1 MTMTAAQVLMRSLEQ
16 AGVEVVF
23 GHPGGAILAA
33 YDSVYDSPIR
43 HVLARHEQCAGH
55 MASGYA
61 HATGRVGVAIA
72 TSGPGATNLVTA
84 LGDAMMDSVPMVAI
98 TGQVA
103 RAAVGNDA
111 FQEADM
117 TGITHPVTKH
127 NELVTDPNRV
137 AESVA
142 EAFHIAGTG
151 RKGPVA
157 LDFPKDVL
165 AAEVDG
171 FRWPRQLS
179 LPGYK
184 PTMSGHKG
192 MVKQASREIARS
204 TRPVLYVGGGA
215 LAAGAQEEVTRLAE
229 RYNIPVVTT
238 LMARGLLPEAHPLCL
253 GMPGMHGHWTAIQAM
268 QEADLLIAVGTRFDD
283 RVTGLVSAFAPKA
296 RVIHIDIDPAEIGK
310 IRTAQVPIVGDA
322 KVVLS
327 QLLERME
334 NDEITTDTAEWVDT
348 LHQWQEEHPL
358 INEQT
363 PDGPLTPQTVLQV
376 LDELRDENSIVTA
389 GVGQHQMWAA
399 QWLDWKGPRTWIN
412 SGGAG
417 TMGYAVPAAIGA
429 KAGCPD
435 RQVIA
440 IDGDGSFQM
449 TSQELATAVTENL
462 PICVVVLNNGVLGM
476 VRQWQELFYDKRYSQ
491 TDLGRVS
498 PDLVKLA
505 EAYGGVGFR
514 ITNQDEVRDVLT
526 EAFAVRDKLVIV
538 DVWIDKDAKVFP
550 MVPVGQSNSNVLESA
565 AEWYASEAA
574 KAAAASNMAPS

>member
-1 MTMTAAQVLMRSLEQ
+1 MTVTAAQVLMRSLEE

-43 HVLARHEQCAGH
+43 HILVRHEQCAGH

-103 RAAVGNDA
+103 KAAVGNDA

-127 NELVTDPNRV
+127 NELVTDPERT
-137 AESVA
+137 ATAVA

-151 RKGPVA
+151 RRGPVL

-165 AAEVDG
+165 AAKLDG
-171 FRWPRQLS
+171 FRWPKQLN

-192 MVKQASREIARS
+192 MVKQASNEIARAK
-204 TRPVLYVGGGA
+204 RPVLYLGGGA
-215 LAAGAQEEVTRLAE
+215 VAAEAQEEVMKMAE
-229 RYNIPVVTT
+229 TYQIPVVTT
-238 LMARGLLPEAHPLCL
+238 LMARGLVPEAHPLCI
-253 GMPGMHGHWTAIQAM
+253 GMPGMHGHWAAIMAM

-283 RVTGLVSAFAPKA
+283 RVTGLVSAFAPMA

-310 IRTAQVPIVGDA
+310 IRSVQVPIVGDA
-322 KVVLS
+322 KVVLK
-327 QLLERME
+327 QILDRME
-334 NDEITTDTAEWVDT
+334 DDKVAIDTTEWVET
-348 LHQWQEEHPL
+348 LHRWQAEHPL
-358 INEQT
+358 RNDQEPGGQ
-363 PDGPLTPQTVLQV
+363 LTPQTVLQI
-376 LDELRDENSIVTA
+376 LDELRDEDSLITA

-476 VRQWQELFYDKRYSQ
+476 VRQWQELFYNKRYSQ
-491 TDLGRVS
+491 TDLTRVS

-514 ITNQDEVRDVLT
+514 ITEVDEVRDTLT
-526 EAFAVRDKLVIV
+526 KAFAIRDKLVIV
-538 DVWIDKDAKVFP
+538 DVWIDPDAKIFP
-550 MVPVGQSNSNVLESA
+550 MVPVGQSNSNVIESA
-565 AEWYASEAA
+565 EEWYASQAA
-574 KAAAASNMAPS
+574 QHAAQSNMAPS

>member
-33 YDSVYDSPIR
+33 YDSIYDSPIR

-61 HATGRVGVAIA
+61 HATGRVGVAVA
-72 TSGPGATNLVTA
+72 TSGPGATNLITA

-117 TGITHPVTKH
+117 TGISHPVTKH
-127 NELVTDPNRV
+127 NELVTDPERV

-165 AAEVDG
+165 AATVPA
-171 FRWPRQLS
+171 FKWPRQLN

-192 MVKQASREIARS
+192 MVKQASKEISKA
-204 TRPVLYVGGGA
+204 TRPVLYIGGGA
-215 LAAGAQEEVTRLAE
+215 VAAGAQEEVTRLAE
-229 RYNIPVVTT
+229 TYEIPVVTT
-238 LMARGLLPEAHPLCL
+238 LMARGLLPDEHRLCM
-253 GMPGMHGHWTAIQAM
+253 GMPGMHGHWTAIQAL

-283 RVTGLVSAFAPKA
+283 RVTGLVSAFAPHA

-310 IRTAQVPIVGDA
+310 IRVAEVPIVGDA
-322 KVVLS
+322 KVVLG
-327 QLLERME
+327 QLLERM
-334 NDEITTDTAEWVDT
+334 DKDGAKPDTAEWVAT

-358 INEQT
+358 RNDQT
-363 PDGPLTPQTVLQV
+363 PDGPLTPQTLLQL
-376 LDELRDENSIVTA
+376 LDELRDDDSLVTA

-399 QWLDWKGPRTWIN
+399 QWLKWKAPRTWIN

-435 RQVIA
+435 KQVIA
-440 IDGDGSFQM
+440 VDGDGSFQM

-476 VRQWQELFYDKRYSQ
+476 VRQWQDLFYNKRYSQ
-491 TDLGRVS
+491 TDLTRTS

-514 ITNQDEVRDVLT
+514 ITETDQAREVLT
-526 EAFAVRDKLVIV
+526 QALAIRDKLVIV
-538 DVWIDKDAKVFP
+538 DVWIDPDAKIFP
-550 MVPVGQSNSNVLESA
+550 MVPVGQSNSNVVESA
-565 AEWYASEAA
+565 EEWFAS
-574 KAAAASNMAPS
+574 AAAQSSTQSNMAPS

>member
-1 MTMTAAQVLMRSLEQ
+1 MTMTAAQVLMRSLEH
-16 AGVEVVF
+16 AGVDVVF

-43 HVLARHEQCAGH
+43 HILARHEQCAGH

-103 RAAVGNDA
+103 RASVGNDA

-127 NELVTDPNRV
+127 NELVIDPERT
-137 AESVA
+137 AEAVA

-165 AAEVDG
+165 AATVPS
-171 FRWPRQLS
+171 FRWPKQLN

-184 PTMSGHKG
+184 PTLSGHKG
-192 MVKQASREIARS
+192 MVKQASKEIVRAK
-204 TRPVLYVGGGA
+204 RPVLYVGGGA
-215 LAAGAQEEVTRLAE
+215 VAAGAQDEVMRLAE
-229 RYNIPVVTT
+229 TYQIPVVTT
-238 LMARGLLPEAHPLCL
+238 LMARGLMPESHSLCM
-253 GMPGMHGHWTAIQAM
+253 GMPGMHGHWTAIQAI
-268 QEADLLIAVGTRFDD
+268 QESDLLIAIGTRFDD
-283 RVTGLVSAFAPKA
+283 RVTGLVSAFAPHA

-310 IRTAQVPIVGDA
+310 IRMAEVPIVGDA
-322 KVVLS
+322 KVVLN

-334 NDEITTDTAEWVDT
+334 KDKVVIQTKEWITTLHEW
-348 LHQWQEEHPL
+348 QREHPL
-358 INEQT
+358 INEQE
-363 PDGPLTPQTVLQV
+363 PGGPLTPQTVLKV
-376 LDELRDENSIVTA
+376 LDELRDEDSIITA

-399 QWLDWKGPRTWIN
+399 QWLDWKRPRTWIN

-449 TSQELATAVTENL
+449 TSQELATATTEQL

-476 VRQWQELFYDKRYSQ
+476 VRQWQELFYNKRYSQ
-491 TDLGRVS
+491 TDLTRTS

-514 ITNQDEVRDVLT
+514 ITNEEEVRDVL
-526 EAFAVRDKLVIV
+526 EQAFAIRDKLVIV
-538 DVWIDKDAKVFP
+538 DVWIDPDAKVFP
-550 MVPVGQSNSNVLESA
+550 MVPVGQSNSNVIESA

-574 KAAAASNMAPS
+574 KAATSSNIAPS